1 MMCCSSKRSCFTL
14 IELLVVIAIIAILA
28 SMLLPALGRARE
40 NAMRLSC
47 MSNLRQQ
54 VFAFASYLQDND
66 DYFPSHVG
74 QTPNNIETK
83 YMGYRTVYE
92 YYGYLNPYFDLPK
105 GINLTSGTSTSLE
118 RANAALK
125 IAKYKIFLCPVDTV
139 ARNNYNITSL
149 GGSPRHGYWGTSY
162 QMNVSGNNT
171 DYANLGTSSV
181 GPFLGLGG
189 KKTESVKRPG
199 KCIMAGEGGM
209 STMQWVGKNS
219 STSPLNYILHDAKA
233 PRFNI
238 LFVDGHADYVL
249 MKLGNG
255 SYSLPTSS
263 STVYTYNH
271 QPDYSF
277 VPELY

>member
-1 MMCCSSKRSCFTL
+1 MRTNHHRRFSFTL

-28 SMLLPALGRARE
+28 SMLLPALSRARE

-47 MSNLRQQ
+47 LSNLRQQ
-54 VFAFASYLQDND
+54 VVAFASYHQDND
-66 DYFPSHVG
+66 DFFPSGVG
-74 QTPNNIETK
+74 TTPNNIEAK

-92 YYGYLNPYFDLPK
+92 YFGHLNPYFDLPR
-105 GINLTSGTSTSLE
+105 GINLTSGTSTALE

-125 IAKYKIFLCPVDTV
+125 IAKYKIFLCPVDSA
-139 ARNNYNITSL
+139 ARNTYNIAL
-149 GGSPRHGYWGTSY
+149 GNTPRHGYWGTSY
-162 QMNVSGNNT
+162 MMNGSGNNT

-219 STSPLNYILHDAKA
+219 STSPLHYILHDAKA

-255 SYSLPTSS
+255 SYSVPTSS

-271 QPDYSF
+271 QPDYTF